1 MATLDTNFTSN
12 ILDSLSSK
20 SNANS
25 SVAESKGET
34 LRYPYDIISSTTDY
48 FKIEVLKYPRGGT
61 GNKLSSLFDQGGI
74 TTGGAQDISDMVS
87 GVADQT
93 IILPIPKSINDS
105 NAAGWREDQLNDLS
119 AWLAANT
126 GKLMGKSWNDLAN
139 ADNREAWIN
148 ENFKQPG
155 GRSRANQVIDLIK
168 AKAAAA
174 VANVAGGNMS
184 VESMLSRSTGRTI
197 AQNEELI
204 FKGVKMRGFDFKWDL
219 APRNQQEAIVVKNII
234 RTLKQ
239 KMAPKRA
246 KTRTGFL
253 NAPDIFRITY
263 MTGANKHDFLN
274 SFKPCALASMGVNYT
289 GSGTY
294 ATYPDGTP
302 VHLTLQLKF
311 QELNPIYAEDYGE
324 GGSFTLKGVGY

>member
-1 MATLDTNFTSN
+1 MATLDATSLLDN
-12 ILDSLSSK
+12 ISSK
-20 SNANS
+20 SNA
-25 SVAESKGET
+25 SVGESRGEP

-48 FKIEVLKYPRGGT
+48 FKLEVLKYPRGGT

-119 AWLAANT
+119 AWLAANS
-126 GKLMGKSWNDLAN
+126 GKLMNSTWSELAN
-139 ADNREAWIN
+139 HKNRDAWIKD
-148 ENFKQPG
+148 NFKTPG
-155 GRSRANQVIDLIK
+155 GLSRANQVIDLIK

-204 FKGVKMRGFDFKWDL
+204 FKGVKMRGFDFKWDIS
-219 APRNQQEAIVVKNII
+219 PRGPQEAGVVKDII

-263 MTGANKHDFLN
+263 MTGAKKHDFLN

-302 VHLTLQLKF
+302 VHMTLQLKF

-324 GGSFTLKGVGY
+324 GGSFALKGVGY

>member
-1 MATLDTNFTSN
+1 MATLDATSLLDN
-12 ILDSLSSK
+12 ISSK
-20 SNANS
+20 SNA
-25 SVAESKGET
+25 SVGESRGEP

-48 FKIEVLKYPRGGT
+48 FKLEVLKYPRGGT
-61 GNKLSSLFDQGGI
+61 GNKLSSLFTDGGI
-74 TTGGAQDISDMVS
+74 TTGGTQDISDMVS

-119 AWLAANT
+119 AWLAANS
-126 GKLMGKSWNDLAN
+126 GKLMNSTWSELAN
-139 ADNREAWIN
+139 HKNRDAWIKD
-148 ENFKQPG
+148 NFKTPG
-155 GRSRANQVIDLIK
+155 GLSRANQVIDLIK
-168 AKAAAA
+168 AKASAA

-219 APRNQQEAIVVKNII
+219 APRGPQEAGVVKDII

-263 MTGANKHDFLN
+263 MTGAKKHDFLN

-302 VHLTLQLKF
+302 VHMTLQLKF

-324 GGSFTLKGVGY
+324 GGSFALKGVGY